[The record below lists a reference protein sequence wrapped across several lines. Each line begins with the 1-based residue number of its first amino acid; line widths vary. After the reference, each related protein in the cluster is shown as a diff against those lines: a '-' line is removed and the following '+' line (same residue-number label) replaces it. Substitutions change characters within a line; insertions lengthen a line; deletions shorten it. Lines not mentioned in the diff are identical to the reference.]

1 MITGQCQCTTVR
13 YQVSG
18 DLEEFTHCHCTI
30 CRRIHSAA
38 FTSWGGVSRGEFF
51 FTAGEGNLGVY
62 ALSDRADSMFCKT
75 CSSTLLVDY
84 KTEPDRLYITLGT
97 VDGNV
102 EYPDGFHIFVGNK
115 APWYEIADNL
125 PQHDGWNVEPAK

>member
-51 FTAGEGNLGVY
+51 FTAGAGNLGVY
-62 ALSDRADSMFCKT
+62 SLEIKRLGMKLPIT
-75 CSSTLLVDY
+75 CHST
-84 KTEPDRLYITLGT
+84 TG
-97 VDGNV
+97 GM
-102 EYPDGFHIFVGNK
+102 
-115 APWYEIADNL
+115 
-125 PQHDGWNVEPAK
+125 